1 MDFSGFKKF
10 LETDTG
16 KKDAVISGIPDMAV
30 QVLGIPPEHVNQA
43 MLGMFPTVNSQMIMP
58 LNKKTN
64 LQMSVLPTDYK
75 ISPDGKKGKMKLL
88 TQLSPF
94 VFANDT
100 NLAKVFNTRNLSIDL
115 PTNQIDKM
123 VFQGMPIGPQI

>member
-1 MDFSGFKKF
+1 MDFSGFKSF
-10 LETDTG
+10 LENEDS
-16 KKDAVISGIPDMAV
+16 KKDALLSGIPNMAV

-43 MLGMFPTVNSQMIMP
+43 MLGMFPTVNSQMVLP
-58 LNKKTN
+58 LNKNSK

-75 ISPDGKKGKMKLL
+75 ISPDGKKAKMKLM

-100 NLAKVFNTRNLSIDL
+100 NLAKVFNTRNLNIDL
-115 PTNQIDKM
+115 PTDQIDKM
-123 VFQGMPIGPQI
+123 VFQGMPIGQQA

>member
-1 MDFSGFKKF
+1 MDFSGFKTF
-10 LETDTG
+10 LEDE
-16 KKDAVISGIPDMAV
+16 KAKQDPQISGIPNMAV
-30 QVLGIPPEHVNQA
+30 QMLGIPPEHVNQA

-94 VFANDT
+94 IFANDT
-100 NLAKVFNTRNLSIDL
+100 NLAKVFNNRNVSIDL
-115 PTNQIDKM
+115 PTDQIDKL
-123 VFQGMPIGPQI
+123 VFQGMPIGPQT

>member
-10 LETDTG
+10 LEADD
-16 KKDAVISGIPDMAV
+16 KKKEPVISGIPDMAV
-30 QVLGIPPEHVNQA
+30 QVLGIPPEHLNQA

-58 LNKKTN
+58 INKNTN

-75 ISPDGKKGKMKLL
+75 ISPDGKKAKMKLL

-94 VFANDT
+94 IFANDT
-100 NLAKVFNTRNLSIDL
+100 NLAKVFNTRNLNIDL
-115 PTNQIDKM
+115 PADQIDKL
-123 VFQGMPIGPQI
+123 VFQGMPIGPQV